1 MPFEALKFRGVGNGR
16 YRVQIWGDFIDDK
29 GVMDL
34 DNMTPFL
41 QHLKLVAI
49 TPEEVVQE
57 LRDGKDCDF
66 IIEKRKK

>member
-16 YRVQIWGDFIDDK
+16 YSVQIWGDFIDDK
-29 GVMDL
+29 GIMDA

-41 QHLKLVAI
+41 QHLKLVGI
-49 TPEEVVQE
+49 TPEEVIQE

-66 IIEKRKK
+66 IIEKRTK